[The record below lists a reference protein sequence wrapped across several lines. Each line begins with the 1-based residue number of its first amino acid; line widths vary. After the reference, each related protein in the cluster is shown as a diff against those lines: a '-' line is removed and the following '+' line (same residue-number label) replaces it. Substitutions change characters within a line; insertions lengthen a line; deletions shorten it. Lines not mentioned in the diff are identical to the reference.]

1 MKRLAQKFLQCLRY
15 VWMYEEPIAQQSATI
30 KKPMFFDSEITIC
43 RSLIGMKKKNLFN
56 VKYASVYLMLN
67 ALMMKSYDY
76 KSIAL
81 PAELQGL
88 VSNDQVFSLKDQIN
102 QSLKR
107 LALMLAAVAARTSV
121 QCCSR
126 IVPILSVFL
135 SALKSVFIQDFI
147 NAFSFIK
154 TNKSWSG
161 IYEKEQRQI
170 NKVY

>member
-1 MKRLAQKFLQCLRY
+1 
-15 VWMYEEPIAQQSATI
+15 
-30 KKPMFFDSEITIC
+30 MFFDSEISIC

-107 LALMLAAVAARTSV
+107 LALMLAAVAARSSV
-121 QCCSR
+121 QVCRR
-126 IVPILSVFL
+126 IVLNLSVFV
-135 SALKSVFIQDFI
+135 SVLKSVFIHDFI

>member
-1 MKRLAQKFLQCLRY
+1 MKRLAQKILQCLRY
-15 VWMYEEPIAQQSATI
+15 VWMHEEPIAQQSATI

-81 PAELQGL
+81 PAELQGHL
-88 VSNDQVFSLKDQIN
+88 VNGVIFSLKDQIN
-102 QSLKR
+102 QSLKDIVLAR
-107 LALMLAAVAARTSV
+107 LLLQPRPNVQGCRTF
-121 QCCSR
+121 
-126 IVPILSVFL
+126 VPNLSVFL
-135 SALKSVFIQDFI
+135 SVFKSVFIQDFI
-147 NAFSFIK
+147 NTFNFIK

>member
-1 MKRLAQKFLQCLRY
+1 MWCPRTDSNRG
-15 VWMYEEPIAQQSATI
+15 PI
-30 KKPMFFDSEITIC
+30 
-43 RSLIGMKKKNLFN
+43 
-56 VKYASVYLMLN
+56 
-67 ALMMKSYDY
+67 DY

-102 QSLKR
+102 QSLKNIVLAR
-107 LALMLAAVAARTSV
+107 LLLQPRPNV
-121 QCCSR
+121 QGCGSF
-126 IVPILSVFL
+126 VPNLSVFL
-135 SALKSVFIQDFI
+135 SVLKSVFIQDFI
-147 NAFSFIK
+147 NTFNFIK

>member
-1 MKRLAQKFLQCLRY
+1 
-15 VWMYEEPIAQQSATI
+15 
-30 KKPMFFDSEITIC
+30 
-43 RSLIGMKKKNLFN
+43 
-56 VKYASVYLMLN
+56 MLN
-67 ALMMKSYDY
+67 AVNETRMKLIDY

>member
-1 MKRLAQKFLQCLRY
+1 M
-15 VWMYEEPIAQQSATI
+15 
-30 KKPMFFDSEITIC
+30 IC

-107 LALMLAAVAARTSV
+107 LALMLAAVAAHICSV
-121 QCCSR
+121 
-126 IVPILSVFL
+126 L
-135 SALKSVFIQDFI
+135 
-147 NAFSFIK
+147 
-154 TNKSWSG
+154 
-161 IYEKEQRQI
+161 
-170 NKVY
+170 